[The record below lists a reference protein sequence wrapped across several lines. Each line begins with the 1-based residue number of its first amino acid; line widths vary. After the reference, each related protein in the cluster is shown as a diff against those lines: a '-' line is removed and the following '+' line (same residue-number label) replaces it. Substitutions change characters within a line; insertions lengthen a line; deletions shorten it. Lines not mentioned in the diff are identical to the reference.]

1 MGCTRRRPRPPRS
14 SYSTTAPPRGCA
26 ILLAGLAAYLIAELY
41 PEDPAEAVA
50 TMRPVFLGLDA
61 PRGLS
66 PAARLPV

>member
-1 MGCTRRRPRPPRS
+1 MHAPPG
-14 SYSTTAPPRGCA
+14 ADADMKFILNHGAPRGCV